1 MLTYTK
7 EFDSKLRIVE
17 YKVKKVQTFLCWKRF
32 VLNSRRILKLPLNR
46 NSKNRTNNKEVFSIN
61 ISRDDAKAKKIKLNG
76 TNRELINLDN
86 KDLLVTPWT
95 ILEENKERIVFYKCI
110 LTTKDNSLFHIIIF
124 IN

>member
-17 YKVKKVQTFLCWKRF
+17 YKVKKIQTFLCWKRF